1 MERINIRIIIWND
14 RSDDNATSLTSLSL
28 RLLKSGLLDVR
39 LFVNFNF
46 KKDLNLNLY
55 SYHILMDLTQTS
67 SSDID
72 QALLSSSTSEERKK
86 LAKSFGGDW
95 SEGEEESSSSR
106 NQAFL
111 KELYENKQ
119 INETS
124 KCVLIKTHKKK
135 ITPV

>member
-1 MERINIRIIIWND
+1 
-14 RSDDNATSLTSLSL
+14 
-28 RLLKSGLLDVR
+28 
-39 LFVNFNF
+39 
-46 KKDLNLNLY
+46 
-55 SYHILMDLTQTS
+55 MDLTQTS

-72 QALLSSSTSEERKK
+72 QALLSSSTSEERNK
-86 LAKSFGGDW
+86 LAKSFDGDW

-124 KCVLIKTHKKK
+124 KCFLIKSRAYKDN
-135 ITPV
+135 IWDALIPALAIQLQVNVN